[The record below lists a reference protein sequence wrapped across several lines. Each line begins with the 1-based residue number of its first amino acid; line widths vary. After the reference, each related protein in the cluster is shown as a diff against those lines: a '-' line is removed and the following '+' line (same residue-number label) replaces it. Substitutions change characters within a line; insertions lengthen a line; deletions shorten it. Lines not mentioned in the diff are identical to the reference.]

1 MRHLLLEPLLG
12 TLYPHQCR
20 VCGDLV
26 DSIRYGSACSACWAA
41 TRIFDGSET
50 TCSKC
55 GAFSKDKRLNI
66 KGLCGQCD
74 DDLYDKAV
82 AVGVYEKALAATVV
96 HLKRESHLPAVAKEM
111 LYRLVDRLSIGRD
124 HAIIPVPLSRKRRF
138 ERGHNQAECIGE
150 LIAEYGSLPYHPTAL
165 VRKEHTAIHRV
176 GMDKKA
182 REATVKN
189 LFEVRTPR
197 LIESRDM
204 ILVDDVFTS
213 GSTASYCA
221 KVLKKSG
228 AASVTV
234 ITLARAVLYR

>member
-12 TLYPHQCR
+12 TLYPHPCR
-20 VCGDLV
+20 VCGQLV
-26 DSIRYGSACSACWAA
+26 DSTKYGPACKDCWDT

-55 GAFSKDKRLNI
+55 GAFSEDGRLEI
-66 KGLCGQCD
+66 VRHCGQCLED
-74 DDLYDKAV
+74 HYDRAF
-82 AVGVYEKALAATVV
+82 AVGVYEKALAASVV
-96 HLKRESHLPAVAKEM
+96 HLKREPYLPLVAREM
-111 LYRLVDRLSIGRD
+111 LCRMIDRISMSSDTIV
-124 HAIIPVPLSRKRRF
+124 ISVPLSRKRRF
-138 ERGHNQAECIGE
+138 ERGHNQAEVIGE
-150 LIAEYGSLPYHPTAL
+150 IIARHTGFAYHPAAL
-165 VRKEHTAIHRV
+165 IRKEHTAMHRV

-197 LIESRDM
+197 LIGSNDVV
-204 ILVDDVFTS
+204 IVDDVFTS

-234 ITLARAVLYR
+234 ITLARAVLHR

>member
-1 MRHLLLEPLLG
+1 MRHLLLEPLLD
-12 TLYPHQCR
+12 TLYPHRCR

-26 DSIRYGSACSACWAA
+26 DSIKYGSACSDCWAA

-50 TCSKC
+50 SCSKC
-55 GAFSKDKRLNI
+55 GAISKDPRLI
-66 KGLCGQCD
+66 VKGVCGQCD
-74 DDLYDKAV
+74 EDFYDKAF
-82 AVGVYEKALAATVV
+82 AIGVYEKALAATVV
-96 HLKRESHLPAVAKEM
+96 HLKREPYLPAVAKEM
-111 LYRLVDRLSIGRD
+111 LYRVVDQLSISRD

-138 ERGHNQAECIGE
+138 ERGHNQAEFIGE
-150 LIAEYGSLPYHPTAL
+150 IIAEYAGLPYYPAAIF
-165 VRKEHTAIHRV
+165 RKEHTAMHRV

-189 LFEVRTPR
+189 LFGVRTPR
-197 LIESRDM
+197 LVESRHV